1 MKENTGKTIGVSTKV
16 QSELPRS
23 VRRICVKLPVVT
35 PNNALLARKR
45 SPVVRLAITTMN
57 TTPTGFPLILP
68 SP

>member
-23 VRRICVKLPVVT
+23 VRRICPKLPVVT
-35 PNNALLARKR
+35 PNKALLERKR
-45 SPVVRLAITTMN
+45 NEVARFATTTKK
-57 TTPTGFPLILP
+57 TTPIGFPLIFP